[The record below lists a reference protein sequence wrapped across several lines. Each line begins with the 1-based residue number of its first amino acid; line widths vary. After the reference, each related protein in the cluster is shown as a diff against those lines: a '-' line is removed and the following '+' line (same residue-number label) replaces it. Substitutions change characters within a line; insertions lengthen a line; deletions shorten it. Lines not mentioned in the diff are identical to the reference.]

1 MTKEL
6 RKTWEQITSDYLKM
20 YNAGTLRSLPMD
32 VQVLM
37 HKMAM
42 EMQTA
47 VCDDMRAK
55 QRALDTRR
63 DNLYWRTR

>member
-1 MTKEL
+1 MTKEC
-6 RKTWEQITSDYLKM
+6 RKTWSQITCDYLKM
-20 YNAGTLRSLPMD
+20 YNAGTLHSLPMD

-42 EMQTA
+42 EMQGA

-55 QRALDTRR
+55 QRALETRR